1 MFKLDKYLIYS
12 DDSVE
17 KSIKRLNEVNPNILF
32 IINKSKKLLGSI
44 TDGDVRR
51 FILKRKS
58 LKNPS
63 INAANL
69 NPLFCKKL
77 DVLDKKEYF
86 QNIIIKKKKSY
97 SSFT

>member
-32 IINKSKKLLGSI
+32 IINKSKLLGSI

-63 INAANL
+63 ING
-69 NPLFCKKL
+69 
-77 DVLDKKEYF
+77 
-86 QNIIIKKKKSY
+86 KSK
-97 SSFT
+97 STFL

>member
-44 TDGDVRR
+44 TDGDVQK
-51 FILKRKS
+51 IYTKEKVI
-58 LKNPS
+58 KDPS

-69 NPLFCKKL
+69 NPFFVK
-77 DVLDKKEYF
+77 
-86 QNIIIKKKKSY
+86 N
-97 SSFT
+97 